1 LEKKLS
7 LSNSK
12 NDWLLNDIKQ
22 EEMRLLNHIKVLLF
36 AATAL

>member
-1 LEKKLS
+1 LKKKLS

-22 EEMRLLNHIKVLLF
+22 EEMRLLNPIKVLLF